1 MPINENTLEQAI
13 ISELQEKGYE
23 YLYGPDINRD
33 YHEVILKDYF
43 DTAMLKINP
52 GITIEIM
59 EETYKTIKNLGL
71 LTFRDRSAGACHGGI
86 PGGYKLEDMNAAFH
100 KYLVEGVP
108 IPYRINGE
116 PATFTVHLIDFENP
130 KSNDFKVINQYTII
144 EYKNKRPDVLI
155 FINGIPMVLF
165 ELKNMVNADTTIED
179 AYKQIKN
186 YQLDIPTLFYY
197 NAFNVISDGL
207 DTRVGTITSDFTR
220 YMTWKSENG
229 ERPEESGVNYFS
241 TLIHGVFPKE
251 RILDI
256 IRNFIVFQNSK
267 GRTIKI
273 MAGYHQYFAVRKA
286 VERTRKSLEENSRKV
301 GVVWH
306 TQGSGKSLSMVF
318 YTGCIVSNPIFH
330 NPTIVVLTD
339 RNDLDNQLFGTFCAS
354 SKLLLRQTPKQARNR
369 ENLKDL
375 LRVNAGGILFTT
387 IQKFEES
394 SEILSERSNIIFM
407 ADEAHRSQYGLEG
420 KLDRGTGEWKYGMAK
435 YMRDSLP
442 NATFIG
448 FTGTPIDFDDKSTVE
463 VFGDYIDIYD
473 MTQAVE
479 DGATVPIYYE
489 NRTAKIK
496 LNADLLK
503 KIDAEYDKLAAEA
516 SELAIEKSKSDLSSI
531 EAIIGS
537 KERLSLLADD
547 MIAHYEDRQYV
558 LTGKAMIVCMTRRIA
573 IHLYQTILEKRPEW
587 KNKMKVVLTSSNKDE
602 EEWHDIIGNKA
613 YRDQLMAE
621 FKDEQSEFKIA
632 VVVDMWL
639 TGFDV
644 PSMATMYIDKPMKG
658 HNLMQAIARVNRVYQ
673 DKEAGLIV
681 DYIGMAAELK
691 TALSQYTKR
700 DQDKIP
706 DLGQAYS
713 VAMGKLE
720 LMRDFFYGFDYSPF
734 FGNSDAARLAVIGD
748 GVNFALAFEEE
759 EKKEYIRE
767 ATALSQAE
775 TLCRSMLDRETKQEI
790 EFFKSIKAGLC
801 KCGGRMGITANE
813 INSRIMT
820 LLEQAI
826 EQDGVYN
833 IFVQAGKKNPEI
845 SILSEEYMDKIRRMK
860 HRNIAAEMLR
870 KLLEDNIRVFAK
882 TGVVKSQLFSEKMQ
896 NLLKMYN
903 NRLITSAEVIEE
915 LLNLSKE
922 MTEAYQAGDEKGLS
936 VEELAFYDA
945 LAADPEVLKK
955 MQDEV
960 LVEMAQELTEL
971 IRRSRTVDW
980 DKKESARA
988 YMRTQVKHLLR
999 KYKYPPE
1006 KAKGAIDI
1014 VIKQAELMSSNI
1026 RPEAAVYEFQPRTE
1040 TLLVAEDTGYGVS
1053 KK

>member
-23 YLYGPDINRD
+23 YLYGPDIDRD

-71 LTFRDRSAGACHGGI
+71 L
-86 PGGYKLEDMNAAFH
+86 KLEDMNAVFH

-116 PATFTVHLIDFENP
+116 PATFTVRLIDFENP
-130 KSNDFKVINQYTII
+130 NSNDFKVINQYTII

-165 ELKNMVNADTTIED
+165 ELKNMVKADTTIED

-256 IRNFIVFQNSK
+256 IRNFIVFQNNK

-286 VERTRKSLEENSRKV
+286 VERTRKSLEENSQKV

-318 YTGCIVSNPIFH
+318 YAGCIVSSPIFH

-691 TALSQYTKR
+691 IALSQYTKR

-734 FGNSDAARLAVIGD
+734 FGNSDAARLAVIAD

-775 TLCRSMLDRETKQEI
+775 TLCRSMLDRKTKQEI

-1026 RPEAAVYEFQPRTE
+1026 RPEAAVYEFQPKTE

>member
-1 MPINENTLEQAI
+1 MPINENTLEQVI
-13 ISELQEKGYE
+13 ITELRKNGYE
-23 YLYGPDINRD
+23 YFYGPDINRD
-33 YHEVILKDYF
+33 YHEVILRDSF
-43 DTAMLKINP
+43 EAAMFKINQ
-52 GITIEIM
+52 GIKTDM
-59 EETYKTIKNLGL
+59 VEEAYKSIKNLGL
-71 LTFRDRSAGACHGGI
+71 L
-86 PGGYKLEDMNAAFH
+86 KLEDMNAAFH
-100 KYLVEGVP
+100 KYLIEGVP
-108 IPYRINGE
+108 VNYRVSGE
-116 PATFTVHLIDFENP
+116 LRTYTVKLIDFAEPERNE
-130 KSNDFKVINQYTII
+130 FYVVNQYTVI
-144 EYKNKRPDVLI
+144 EYKNKRPDVLV
-155 FINGIPMVLF
+155 FVNGIPLVLF
-165 ELKNMVNADTTIED
+165 ELKNITNEEITIEN
-179 AYKQIKN
+179 AYKQVKN
-186 YQLDIPTLFYY
+186 YQMDIPSLFYY

-207 DTRVGTITSDFTR
+207 DTRMGTITSDFTR
-220 YMTWKSENG
+220 YMVWKSENG
-229 ERPEESGVNYFS
+229 EKPEEGGLNYFS
-241 TLIHGVFPKE
+241 VLLNGVFPKA
-251 RILDI
+251 RLLDL

-273 MAGYHQYFAVRKA
+273 IAGYHQYFAVRKA
-286 VERTRKSLEENSRKV
+286 VERTRNALEEHSRKV

-318 YTGCIVSNPIFH
+318 YTGCIVSNPEFN

-339 RNDLDNQLFGTFCAS
+339 RNDLDNQLFDTFCSS
-354 SKLLLRQTPKQARNR
+354 SKLLLRQTPKQARSR
-369 ENLKDL
+369 EHLKEL
-375 LRVNAGGILFTT
+375 LRVKAGGIIFTT

-394 SEILSERSNIIFM
+394 SEVLSERSNIIFM
-407 ADEAHRSQYGLEG
+407 ADEAHRSQYGLDG
-420 KLDRGTGEWKYGMAK
+420 KLDRETGEWKYGMAK

-448 FTGTPIDFDDKSTVE
+448 FTGTPIDFDDRSTVE
-463 VFGDYIDIYD
+463 VFGEYIDIYD

-496 LNADLLK
+496 LNEELLK
-503 KIDAEYDKLAAEA
+503 KIDAEYEKMAGEA
-516 SELAIEKSKSDLSSI
+516 SETAIEKSRSDLSTI

-558 LTGKAMIVCMTRRIA
+558 LTGKAMIVCMSRRIA
-573 IHLYQTILEKRPEW
+573 INLYRIILEKRPEW
-587 KNKMKVVLTSSNKDE
+587 KQKVKVVLTSSNQDDE
-602 EEWHDIIGNKA
+602 DWHDIIGNKA
-613 YRDQLMAE
+613 YRDGLMLE
-621 FKDEQSEFKIA
+621 FKDDTSEFKIA
-632 VVVDMWL
+632 IVVDMWL

-658 HNLMQAIARVNRVYQ
+658 HNLMQAIARVNRVYR

-691 TALSQYTKR
+691 SALSQYTKR

-706 DLGQAYS
+706 DLGQALS
-713 VAMGKLE
+713 IAIEKLE
-720 LMRDFFYGFDYSPF
+720 IMRDMFYGFDYSDF
-734 FGNSDAARLAVIGD
+734 FGVDDSVRLAVIAN
-748 GVNFALAFEEE
+748 GVNFSLGMEEDE
-759 EKKEYIRE
+759 QKSFIRE

-775 TLCRSMLDRETKQEI
+775 TLCRSMLDARIKQEI
-790 EFFKSIKAGLC
+790 EFFKCVKAGIC
-801 KCGGRMGITANE
+801 KTAGRMGITTNE
-813 INSRIMT
+813 INARIMK

-833 IFVQAGKKNPEI
+833 IFAEAGKKNPEI
-845 SILSEEYMDKIRRMK
+845 SILSEEYMEKIRRMK
-860 HRNIAAEMLR
+860 HKNIAAEMLR

-896 NLLKMYN
+896 KLLKMYN

-922 MTEAYQAGDEKGLS
+922 MTEAYKAGDEKGLS

-945 LAADPEVLKK
+945 LVSDPEVLRK
-955 MQDEV
+955 MQDKV
-960 LVEMAQELTEL
+960 LIEMAQELTEL
-971 IRRSRTVDW
+971 ICRSRTIDW

-1006 KAKGAIDI
+1006 KARGAVDI

-1026 RPEAAVYEFQPRTE
+1026 KPRATVYEFQTG
-1040 TLLVAEDTGYGVS
+1040 TGLSMVAEESVPYGE
-1053 KK
+1053 KPK

>member
-1 MPINENTLEQAI
+1 MPINENTLEQAVI
-13 ISELQEKGYE
+13 AQLQEKGYE
-23 YLYGPDINRD
+23 YLYGPDIDRD
-33 YHEVILKDYF
+33 YHEVILRDYF
-43 DTAMLKINP
+43 EATIFKINQ
-52 GITIEIM
+52 EIAVDIA
-59 EETYKTIKNLGL
+59 EEAYKSIKNLGL
-71 LTFRDRSAGACHGGI
+71 L
-86 PGGYKLEDMNAAFH
+86 KLEDMNAAFH
-100 KYLVEGVP
+100 KYLIEGVP
-108 IPYRINGE
+108 VNYRVNGE
-116 PATFTVHLIDFENP
+116 LRTYTVKLIDFANP
-130 KSNDFKVINQYTII
+130 EKNEFHVVNQYTVIG
-144 EYKNKRPDVLI
+144 YKNKRPDVLI
-155 FINGIPMVLF
+155 FVNGIPLVLF
-165 ELKNMVNADTTIED
+165 ELKNITNEDATIEN
-179 AYKQIKN
+179 AYKQVKN
-186 YQLDIPTLFYY
+186 YQMDIPSLFYY

-207 DTRVGTITSDFTR
+207 DTRMGTITSDFTR
-220 YMTWKSENG
+220 YMVWRSEKG
-229 ERPEESGVNYFS
+229 EKPEEGGLNYFS
-241 TLIHGVFPKE
+241 VLLNGVFPKA
-251 RILDI
+251 RLLDL

-273 MAGYHQYFAVRKA
+273 IAGYHQYFAVRKA
-286 VERTRKSLEENSRKV
+286 VKRTRNALEEHSRKV

-318 YTGCIVSNPIFH
+318 YTGCIVSNPEFN

-339 RNDLDNQLFGTFCAS
+339 RNDLDNQLFDTFCSS
-354 SKLLLRQTPKQARNR
+354 SKLLLRQTPKQAKSR
-369 ENLKDL
+369 EHLKEL
-375 LRVNAGGILFTT
+375 LKVKAGGIIFTT

-420 KLDRGTGEWKYGMAK
+420 KLDRETGEWKYGMAK

-448 FTGTPIDFDDKSTVE
+448 FTGTPIDFDDRSTVE
-463 VFGDYIDIYD
+463 VFGEYIDIYD

-496 LNADLLK
+496 LNEELLK
-503 KIDAEYDKLAAEA
+503 KIDAEYEKMAGEA
-516 SELAIEKSKSDLSSI
+516 SETAIEKSKSDLSTI

-547 MIAHYEDRQYV
+547 IIAHYEDRQYV
-558 LTGKAMIVCMTRRIA
+558 LTGKAMIVCMSRRIA
-573 IHLYQTILEKRPEW
+573 INLYRIILEKRPEW
-587 KNKMKVVLTSSNKDE
+587 KQKVKVVLTSSNQDDE
-602 EEWHDIIGNKA
+602 DWHDIIGNKA
-613 YRDQLMAE
+613 YRDGLMLE
-621 FKDEQSEFKIA
+621 FKDDTSEFKIA
-632 VVVDMWL
+632 IVVDMWL

-658 HNLMQAIARVNRVYQ
+658 HNLMQAIARVNRVYK

-691 TALSQYTKR
+691 SALSQYTKR

-706 DLGQAYS
+706 DLGQALS
-713 VAMGKLE
+713 IALEKLE
-720 LMRDFFYGFDYSPF
+720 IMRDMFYGFDYLDF
-734 FGNSDAARLAVIGD
+734 FGQDDSVRLAAIAN
-748 GVNFALAFEEE
+748 GVNFALGMEEDE
-759 EKKEYIRE
+759 QKSFIRE

-775 TLCRSMLDRETKQEI
+775 TLCRSMLDVRIKQEI
-790 EFFKSIKAGLC
+790 EFFKCVKAGIC
-801 KCGGRMGITANE
+801 KTTGRMGITTNE
-813 INSRIMT
+813 INARIMK

-833 IFVQAGKKNPEI
+833 IFAEAGKKNPEI
-845 SILSEEYMDKIRRMK
+845 SILSEEYMEKIRRMK
-860 HRNIAAEMLR
+860 HKNIAAEMLR
-870 KLLEDNIRVFAK
+870 KLLEDNIRVFAR

-896 NLLKMYN
+896 KLLKMYN

-922 MTEAYQAGDEKGLS
+922 MTEAYHAGSEKGLS
-936 VEELAFYDA
+936 TEELAFYDA
-945 LAADPEVLKK
+945 LVADPEVLRK
-955 MQDEV
+955 MQDKV

-1006 KAKGAIDI
+1006 KAKGAVDI

-1026 RPEAAVYEFQPRTE
+1026 KPKATVYDFQARTGVSM
-1040 TLLVAEDTGYGVS
+1040 VAEDSVPYDVNP
-1053 KK
+1053 KQ

>member
-1 MPINENTLEQAI
+1 M
-13 ISELQEKGYE
+13 
-23 YLYGPDINRD
+23 
-33 YHEVILKDYF
+33 ILKNYF

-71 LTFRDRSAGACHGGI
+71 LTFRDRSERACHGGI

-100 KYLVEGVP
+100 KYLIEGVP

-116 PATFTVHLIDFENP
+116 PVTFTVHLIDFENP
-130 KSNDFKVINQYTII
+130 NSNDFKVINQYTII

-318 YTGCIVSNPIFH
+318 YAGCIVSNPIFH
-330 NPTIVVLTD
+330 NPTIVVLKD

-463 VFGDYIDIYD
+463 VFGDCIDIYD

-587 KNKMKVVLTSSNKDE
+587 KNKMKVVLASSNKDE
-602 EEWHDIIGNKA
+602 EEWHDIIGNFQIWD
-613 YRDQLMAE
+613 RHIRLL
-621 FKDEQSEFKIA
+621 
-632 VVVDMWL
+632 W
-639 TGFDV
+639 
-644 PSMATMYIDKPMKG
+644 
-658 HNLMQAIARVNRVYQ
+658 VNWN
-673 DKEAGLIV
+673 G
-681 DYIGMAAELK
+681 
-691 TALSQYTKR
+691 S
-700 DQDKIP
+700 
-706 DLGQAYS
+706 YS
-713 VAMGKLE
+713 A
-720 LMRDFFYGFDYSPF
+720 
-734 FGNSDAARLAVIGD
+734 
-748 GVNFALAFEEE
+748 
-759 EKKEYIRE
+759 
-767 ATALSQAE
+767 
-775 TLCRSMLDRETKQEI
+775 
-790 EFFKSIKAGLC
+790 
-801 KCGGRMGITANE
+801 
-813 INSRIMT
+813 
-820 LLEQAI
+820 
-826 EQDGVYN
+826 
-833 IFVQAGKKNPEI
+833 
-845 SILSEEYMDKIRRMK
+845 
-860 HRNIAAEMLR
+860 
-870 KLLEDNIRVFAK
+870 
-882 TGVVKSQLFSEKMQ
+882 
-896 NLLKMYN
+896 
-903 NRLITSAEVIEE
+903 
-915 LLNLSKE
+915 
-922 MTEAYQAGDEKGLS
+922 
-936 VEELAFYDA
+936 
-945 LAADPEVLKK
+945 
-955 MQDEV
+955 
-960 LVEMAQELTEL
+960 
-971 IRRSRTVDW
+971 
-980 DKKESARA
+980 
-988 YMRTQVKHLLR
+988 
-999 KYKYPPE
+999 
-1006 KAKGAIDI
+1006 
-1014 VIKQAELMSSNI
+1014 
-1026 RPEAAVYEFQPRTE
+1026 
-1040 TLLVAEDTGYGVS
+1040 
-1053 KK
+1053 

>member
-1 MPINENTLEQAI
+1 MKEGCEIMPINENTLEQVI

-23 YLYGPDINRD
+23 YLYGPEIDRD

-43 DTAMLKINP
+43 ESAMFKINP
-52 GITIEIM
+52 GITVEIV
-59 EETYKTIKNLGL
+59 EETYKIIKNLGL
-71 LTFRDRSAGACHGGI
+71 L
-86 PGGYKLEDMNAAFH
+86 KLEDMNAAFH
-100 KYLVEGVP
+100 KYLIEGVP
-108 IPYRINGE
+108 VAYRLNGE
-116 PATFTVHLIDFENP
+116 TATFTVHLIDFENP
-130 KSNDFKVINQYTII
+130 EKNDFKVINQYTII
-144 EYKNKRPDVLI
+144 EYKNKRPDVLV
-155 FINGIPMVLF
+155 FINGIPVVLF
-165 ELKNMVNADTTIED
+165 ELKNMVNEDTTIED

-186 YQLDIPTLFYY
+186 YQLDIPSLFYY

-229 ERPEESGVNYFS
+229 EKPDETGVNYFS
-241 TLIHGVFPKE
+241 TLINGVFPKE
-251 RILDI
+251 RILDL
-256 IRNFIVFQNSK
+256 IRNFIVFQDSK
-267 GRTIKI
+267 GKTIKI
-273 MAGYHQYFAVRKA
+273 IAGYHQYFAVRKA
-286 VERTRKSLEENSRKV
+286 VERTKKSLEEKSRKV

-318 YTGCIVSNPIFH
+318 YTGCIVSNPEFN

-339 RNDLDNQLFGTFCAS
+339 RNDLDNQLYGTFCAS
-354 SKLLLRQTPKQARNR
+354 SKLLLRQTPKHAESR
-369 ENLKDL
+369 EHLKEL
-375 LRVNAGGILFTT
+375 LRVKAGGIIFTT

-394 SEILSERSNIIFM
+394 DEILSERSNIIFM

-420 KLDRGTGEWKYGMAK
+420 KLDRETGEWKYGMAK

-448 FTGTPIDFDDKSTVE
+448 FTGTPIDFDDRSTIE

-496 LNADLLK
+496 LNVDLLK
-503 KIDAEYDKLAAEA
+503 KIDAGYDKLAAEA
-516 SELAIEKSKSDLSSI
+516 SEMMIEKSKSDLSSI

-537 KERLSLLADD
+537 KERLNLLADD
-547 MIAHYEDRQYV
+547 IIAHYEDRQYV
-558 LTGKAMIVCMTRRIA
+558 LTGKAMIVCMTRRIC
-573 IHLYQTILEKRPEW
+573 INLYRTILEKRPEW
-587 KNKMKVVLTSSNKDE
+587 KNKVKVVLTSTNKDDAD
-602 EEWHDIIGNKA
+602 WHDIIGNKA
-613 YRDQLMAE
+613 YRDQLMNE
-621 FKDEQSEFKIA
+621 FKDEKSEFKIA
-632 VVVDMWL
+632 MVVDMWL

-658 HNLMQAIARVNRVYQ
+658 HNLMQAIARVNRVYK

-691 TALSQYTKR
+691 SALSQYTKR

-713 VAMGKLE
+713 IAMGKLE
-720 LMRDFFYGFDYSPF
+720 TMRDFFYGFDYSPF
-734 FGNSDAARLAVIGD
+734 FGESDQKRLAVIAD
-748 GVNFALAFEEE
+748 GVNFALEFEED
-759 EKKEYIRE
+759 EKKEFIKE

-775 TLCRSMLDRETKQEI
+775 TLCRSLLDKETKQEI

-801 KCGGRMGITANE
+801 KCGGRGGITSNE

-833 IFVQAGKKNPEI
+833 IFAQAGKKNPEI
-845 SILSEEYMDKIRRMK
+845 SILSDEYMDKIRKMK
-860 HRNIAAEMLR
+860 HKNIAAEMLR
-870 KLLEDNIRVFAK
+870 KLLEDNIRVFAR
-882 TGVVKSQLFSEKMQ
+882 TGVVKSKLFSEKMQ
-896 NLLKMYN
+896 QLLKAYN
-903 NRLITSAEVIEE
+903 NRLVTSAEVIEE

-922 MTEAYQAGDEKGLS
+922 MSEAYHAGEDKGLS
-936 VEELAFYDA
+936 TEELAFYDA
-945 LAADPEVLKK
+945 LVADPDVLIK
-955 MQDEV
+955 MQDDT
-960 LVEMAQELTEL
+960 LVQMAHELTDL
-971 IRRSRTVDW
+971 IRKSRTVDW

-999 KYKYPPE
+999 KYDYPPE
-1006 KAKGAIDI
+1006 KARGAVDI

-1026 RPEAAVYEFQPRTE
+1026 VM
-1040 TLLVAEDTGYGVS
+1040 
-1053 KK
+1053 

>member
-1 MPINENTLEQAI
+1 MPINENTLEQVI
-13 ISELQEKGYE
+13 ISELEEKGYE
-23 YLYGPDINRD
+23 YLYGPNIDRD

-43 DTAMLKINP
+43 NSAMLKINQ
-52 GITIEIM
+52 GITIEII

-71 LTFRDRSAGACHGGI
+71 L
-86 PGGYKLEDMNAAFH
+86 KLEDMNAAFH

-108 IPYRINGE
+108 IPYRVNGE
-116 PATFTVHLIDFENP
+116 SATFTVHLIDFENP
-130 KSNDFKVINQYTII
+130 ESNDFKVINQYTII
-144 EYKNKRPDVLI
+144 EYKNKRPDVLV

-165 ELKNMVNADTTIED
+165 ELKNMVNVDTTVED

-229 ERPEESGVNYFS
+229 ERPEESGVNYF
-241 TLIHGVFPKE
+241 TMLINGVFPKE

-256 IRNFIVFQNSK
+256 LRNFIVFQDIK
-267 GRTIKI
+267 GKTIKI

-286 VERTRKSLEENSRKV
+286 VERTKKSLEENSRKV

-318 YTGCIVSNPIFH
+318 YTGCIVSNPEFR

-339 RNDLDNQLFGTFCAS
+339 RNDLDNQLFGTFSAS
-354 SKLLLRQTPKQARNR
+354 SKLLLRQTPKQAQSWV
-369 ENLKDL
+369 NLKDL
-375 LRVNAGGILFTT
+375 LRVRAGGIIFTT

-394 SEILSERSNIIFM
+394 SEVLSERSNIIFI
-407 ADEAHRSQYGLEG
+407 ADEAHRSQYGLDG
-420 KLDRGTGEWKYGMAK
+420 KLDRDTGEWKYGMAK
-435 YMRDSLP
+435 YVRDLLP

-489 NRTAKIK
+489 NRTAKLK
-496 LNADLLK
+496 LNANLLK

-516 SELAIEKSKSDLSSI
+516 SEIAIEKSKSDLSSI

-537 KERLSLLADD
+537 KERLSLLADNI
-547 MIAHYEDRQYV
+547 IAHYEDRQYV

-573 IHLYQTILEKRPEW
+573 INLYKTILEKRPEW
-587 KNKMKVVLTSSNKDE
+587 KNKIKVVLTSSNKDE
-602 EEWHDIIGNKA
+602 EEWHDIIGNKT
-613 YRDQLMAE
+613 YRDQLMVE
-621 FKDEQSEFKIA
+621 FKDEKSEFKIA
-632 VVVDMWL
+632 IVVDMWL

-658 HNLMQAIARVNRVYQ
+658 HNLMQAIARVNRVYK

-713 VAMGKLE
+713 IALGKLE
-720 LMRDFFYGFDYSPF
+720 IMRDFFYGFDYSAF
-734 FGNSDAARLAVIGD
+734 FGDSDTERLAVIAD
-748 GVNFALAFEEE
+748 GVNFALEFEED
-759 EKKEYIRE
+759 EKKEYIKE

-775 TLCRSMLDRETKQEI
+775 TLCRSLLDLPTKQEI

-801 KCGGRMGITANE
+801 KCGGRVGITSNE
-813 INSRIMT
+813 INARIMT
-820 LLEQAI
+820 MLEQAI

-833 IFVQAGKKNPEI
+833 IFAQAGKKNPEI
-845 SILSEEYMDKIRRMK
+845 SILSDEYMDKIRKMK
-860 HRNIAAEMLR
+860 HKNIAAEMLR
-870 KLLEDNIRVFAK
+870 KLLEDNIRVFAR

-896 NLLKMYN
+896 KLLKIYN

-915 LLNLSKE
+915 LLNLSRE
-922 MTEAYQAGDEKGLS
+922 MTEAYKAGDEKGLS

-960 LVEMAQELTEL
+960 LVDMAQELTEL

-1026 RPEAAVYEFQPRTE
+1026 EPESVVYDFQSRTKP
-1040 TLLVAEDTGYGVS
+1040 LVVAEESVYGMNEKNNV
-1053 KK
+1053 